1 MELKKMR
8 FDSFNQLTT
17 KSKFSASLLLSPN
30 YLPSGG
36 GHEPFSAASPGVT
49 AGVGLTGGL
58 ATSEHIDAA
67 ELSTLL
73 T

>member
-1 MELKKMR
+1 VR
-8 FDSFNQLTT
+8 FDSFNQTAS

-30 YLPSGG
+30 YLPSSG
-36 GHEPFSAASPGVT
+36 GHEPFSVASPGVT
-49 AGVGLTGGL
+49 TGVGLTGGL